1 MKEKLYETSTIKA
14 MQKLVH
20 ANAIEHGWWDCK
32 TCDGAGTL
40 SGSRHKLDVIKVEC
54 PTCAGL
60 GKHRA
65 EAESL
70 ALIHAEVSEALEHVR
85 SPEGDH
91 LCDKCN
97 GQGIHDRM
105 ITGSCAKCGGSG
117 EALCGS
123 RYGEELADVII
134 RVFDEA
140 EFRGIDL
147 GNVIA
152 KKHQYNLSRPFKH
165 GKKF

>member
-1 MKEKLYETSTIKA
+1 MKEKLYETSTIRA

-20 ANAIEHGWWDCK
+20 ANAVEHGWWECK
-32 TCDGAGTL
+32 TCKGVGKLYA
-40 SGSRHKLDVIKVEC
+40 GSRSLKC
-54 PTCAGL
+54 PTCAG
-60 GKHRA
+60 GGAHRA

-70 ALIHAEVSEALEHVR
+70 ALIHAELSEALEHVR
-85 SPEGDH
+85 APEGDH

-97 GQGIHDRM
+97 GEGVHDKM
-105 ITGSCAKCGGSG
+105 TTASCAKCDGSG

-147 GNVIA
+147 GKAIA
-152 KKHQYNLSRPFKH
+152 LKHKYNLSRPFRH